1 MHSLPFKLLFVFL
14 LQVSFTCS
22 QVADSSFYYKYP
34 QRPSRLASFVEFVA
48 KNFLPSNKIQ
58 KHVENP
64 NYVSLPAKIPFD
76 VRKQC
81 QIDIVIV
88 SGRKVFKLSPKS
100 SKSIKTVLFLHGG
113 GYVNNIFKQH
123 WIFASNLV
131 QSTNCTVIIP
141 DYPLAPKSCYS
152 DAFQM
157 LDSLYQ
163 KLFSAVNPENIIFM
177 GDSAGGG
184 LALAFAQKLKAENTP
199 QPGQLIL
206 IAPWLDV
213 SLTNPAIDSIQKFD
227 PILKVK
233 DLTSI
238 HATWVKDISIKHKLV
253 SPIYGDLTGL
263 PKISIFIGTHD
274 ILLADCQALKEKLE
288 KNKIVFNY
296 FEYPKMLHDWVMYIP
311 LKESKF
317 SICQIARLII
327 SS

>member
-14 LQVSFTCS
+14 LQVSFTYS
-22 QVADSSFYYKYP
+22 QVTDSSFYYKYP
-34 QRPSRLASFVEFVA
+34 HRPSRLASFVEFVA

-58 KHVENP
+58 KHVENA
-64 NYVSLPAKIPFD
+64 NYVSFPAKIPLH

-81 QIDIVIV
+81 QIDTVIV

-100 SKSIKTVLFLHGG
+100 SKSYKTVLFLHGG

-131 QSTNCTVIIP
+131 QSTNSTVIIP
-141 DYPLAPKSCYS
+141 DYPLAPKSSYS
-152 DAFQM
+152 DAFKM

-163 KLFSAVNPENIIFM
+163 KLLLEVNSENIIFI

-184 LALAFAQKLKAENTP
+184 LALAFAQKLKTENVP
-199 QPGQLIL
+199 QPSQLIL

-213 SLTNPAIDSIQKFD
+213 SLTNPTIDSIQKVD

-274 ILLADCQALKEKLE
+274 ILLADCQSLKEKLE

-311 LKESKF
+311 LRESKL
-317 SICQIARLII
+317 SIKQIGELLK
-327 SS
+327 